1 MEFLKIKNQTS
12 HKAELYIYG
21 DIVNDS
27 WNYGWDDDPNVY
39 PMDIQKM
46 LDEVKGKELDIYI
59 NSGGGHMFAGVAI
72 SNMLSR
78 HDGKTR
84 AIVDGLAASAASIIA
99 FGCSEVVVPSN
110 GYLMI
115 HKPMNAC
122 IGNSDDMLKMA
133 DTLERLQDGIV
144 NTYMKLAKE
153 GVTREDI
160 TALVNAETWL
170 NGEAAAEIFNV
181 TVTEELGAVAVVGDL
196 AEKLLLRNPRLD
208 IKKEDPKKKKEVE
221 IALMLA

>member
-153 GVTREDI
+153 GVTREEI
-160 TALVNAETWL
+160 TTLVNAETWL

-181 TVTEELGAVAVVGDL
+181 TVTEELGVVAVVGDL

>member
-1 MEFLKIKNQTS
+1 MKFLEIKNQTS

-27 WNYGWDDDPNVY
+27 WNFGWDDDPNVY
-39 PMDIQKM
+39 PMDIKKM
-46 LDEVKGKELDIYI
+46 LDGVKGKELDVYI
-59 NSGGGHMFAGVAI
+59 NSGGGHVFAGVAI

-84 AIVDGLAASAASIIA
+84 AIVDGLAASAASVIA
-99 FGCSEVVVPSN
+99 FGCNEVVIPAN

-115 HKPMNAC
+115 HKPMNMC
-122 IGNSDDMLKMA
+122 VGNSDDMLKMA
-133 DTLERLQDGIV
+133 DTLERLQVGCV
-144 NTYMKLAKE
+144 STYMKFAKE
-153 GVTREDI
+153 GVTPEKMN
-160 TALVNAETWL
+160 ALVNAETWMD
-170 NGEAAAEIFNV
+170 GKAAAEIFNI
-181 TVTEELGAVAVVGDL
+181 TVSEELAAVAAVGDL
-196 AEKLLLRNPRLD
+196 AENLLRKNPSLN

>member
-181 TVTEELGAVAVVGDL
+181 TVTEELGVVAVVGDL

>member
-1 MEFLKIKNQTS
+1 MKFLEIKNQTS

-27 WNYGWDDDPNVY
+27 WNFGWDEDPNVY

-46 LDEVKGKELDIYI
+46 LDGVKGKELDVYI

-99 FGCSEVVVPSN
+99 FGCSEVVIPAN

-115 HKPMNAC
+115 HKPMNVC

-133 DTLERLQDGIV
+133 DTLERLQEGIV
-144 NTYMKLAKE
+144 NTYMKLVKE
-153 GVTREDI
+153 GITREEI
-160 TALVNAETWL
+160 STLVDAETWL

-196 AEKLLLRNPRLD
+196 AEKLLQKTPRLN
-208 IKKEDPKKKKEVE
+208 IKKENPKKKKEVE
-221 IALMLA
+221 IALMLV